1 MNTVKNVSVVSNTTN
16 AAGLVTVVLTDGQT
30 TVKCED
36 MAFFEDED
44 LESTFYEWIDL
55 AEVQDTGCTL
65 VLTVQQYYCIAT
77 VA

>member
-65 VLTVQQYYCIAT
+65 VLTV
-77 VA
+77 